1 MQFQASPC
9 LVIIDLMQIAQVR
22 PRNLARLRTIL
33 RPNQTFVYF
42 FICAVSAIQYVFLVK
57 SIT

>member
-1 MQFQASPC
+1 MQFQVSPC
-9 LVIIDLMQIAQVR
+9 LVIIDLTQIAQIP

-42 FICAVSAIQYVFLVK
+42 FIFAVSTIENVFLVK